1 VNPLKFLQGYSAQI
15 QVQAQQLLLD
25 GKLATHLAEKYSDT
39 HTIRSDKA
47 LYDYVLALKNQ
58 AMRAAPAVHKV
69 SFDSRLAV
77 LHRALGVHTSSS
89 RVQGGGLR
97 AHSEIRIAALFKE
110 TPPEFL
116 KMITVHELA
125 HLKESQHNKAFY
137 QLCVH
142 LEPNYHQY
150 ELDLRLYLCAQ
161 SAEKSDFSAD

>member
-1 VNPLKFLQGYSAQI
+1 MTPLSFLAGYSAAI
-15 QVQAQQLLLD
+15 QAQAKLLLTES
-25 GKLATHLAEKYSDT
+25 KLAAHLAKKYPDT
-39 HTIRSDKA
+39 HAIRSDKA
-47 LYDYVLALKNQ
+47 LYDYVVALKNQ
-58 AMRAAPAVHKV
+58 AMRAAPTIHKV

-89 RVQGGGLR
+89 RVHGGGLR
-97 AHSEIRIAALFKE
+97 AHSEIRIAALFKD

-116 KMITVHELA
+116 KMIAVHELA

-161 SAEKSDFSAD
+161 AAAKLGEI